1 LLPEKI
7 VMSDSVHSAEKPA
20 APYLVLHVRYLG
32 AHHQF
37 VDDGAARTETLAAL
51 LPRVLEFF
59 RLGDP
64 GGQKIYVF
72 AHDGEVL
79 RNTSTTLGEL
89 AKGHEKLKLDL
100 VEQFEQG

>member
-1 LLPEKI
+1 MTDI
-7 VMSDSVHSAEKPA
+7 VHSAEKPLDQ
-20 APYLVLHVRYLG
+20 YLILHVRYLG

-51 LPRVLEFF
+51 MPRALEFF
-59 RLGDP
+59 HLGDP
-64 GGQKIYVF
+64 AGHQKVYMF

-79 RNTSTTLGEL
+79 KSPSTTLGEI